1 MNMAAPKQCAPDTSP
16 MGLARWSATSG
27 YQFCSCGNWH
37 FVRLEPAPKDSDAS
51 PLDRQCA
58 DGFNGCDDCTDYKA

>member
-1 MNMAAPKQCAPDTSP
+1 MSDDLHIPDTGP

-37 FVRLEPAPKDSDAS
+37 FVKLEPAPSDAAEFAEIDTADKRF
-51 PLDRQCA
+51 PLE
-58 DGFNGCDDCTDYKA
+58 